1 MVIHTGLKSHQCPL
15 CPFRC
20 ARKDNLKSHMKVHQH
35 QDRGETFQCE
45 LCPFT
50 SSRHF
55 SLKLHMRCHQHF
67 PRSGSASDGVKV
79 KEEATTDTEG
89 EGSLMGDYNPG
100 ESPLQS
106 DAGNQSS
113 PGVSNHHVYIKE
125 EPQERELSVLS
136 PFTLCRDRERERPG
150 SSGNSLDLSMGGVGL
165 GVRSSPGGGPTAASL
180 FSPDITTKTA
190 TDLLMKLSAANQK
203 EALKAPQSFHLKQE
217 PRAEEEEEEVRRSPR
232 SQPSYSSFYQEQGA
246 ALGATGPAE
255 VTADSGSHRGTLK
268 RREGSPMGNKNS
280 LLSQDINFKVASELL
295 MKLSGKVMG
304 CVCGLG
310 GGILCVCVP
319 G

>member
-1 MVIHTGLKSHQCPL
+1 
-15 CPFRC
+15 
-20 ARKDNLKSHMKVHQH
+20 
-35 QDRGETFQCE
+35 
-45 LCPFT
+45 
-50 SSRHF
+50 
-55 SLKLHMRCHQHF
+55 MRCHQHF

-89 EGSLMGDYNPG
+89 EGSLLGDFNPG

-190 TDLLMKLSAANQK
+190 TDLLMKLSGN
-203 EALKAPQSFHLKQE
+203 H
-217 PRAEEEEEEVRRSPR
+217 
-232 SQPSYSSFYQEQGA
+232 
-246 ALGATGPAE
+246 
-255 VTADSGSHRGTLK
+255 DS
-268 RREGSPMGNKNS
+268 NS
-280 LLSQDINFKVASELL
+280 RQ
-295 MKLSGKVMG
+295 
-304 CVCGLG
+304 
-310 GGILCVCVP
+310 
-319 G
+319 